1 MSSPTAAERIIEL
14 RRQLEDHNHRYY
26 VLNEPLISDVHYDR
40 LLRELDALEQAHPE
54 WSDPDSPT
62 QRVGAKPADGFSE
75 VVHSAPMLSLAN
87 AFSAEEVEAWH
98 ERVVGLLDVE
108 HIDYVVEPKLD
119 GVSIALRYEHGRLV
133 RGATRGDGAIGEDVT
148 SNVRTIAAVP
158 LRLRAESP
166 PEVLEVRGEI
176 FMTRSGF
183 KQLNDRLAAQ
193 GQRGFVNPRNAA
205 SGSLRQLDP
214 TVTATRPLSFYAFG
228 ALVEHSDQAT
238 HSATLAWLQNLGIPV
253 CPEAR
258 TVSGVSALLARY
270 EALTMLRDGL
280 DYDIDGV
287 VYKVD
292 RFEQQQELGAVS
304 RAPRWA
310 LAHKFPAQE
319 AITRLEAIDVQV
331 GRTGALTPVAR
342 LEPVFVGGVTV
353 TNATLHNAD
362 EIRRKDVRPGDRVVV
377 RRAGDV
383 IPEVV
388 RAVIDEA
395 SARPEPWQ
403 MPQHCPDCGSAVE
416 LIEGQA
422 AARCTGGLVCP
433 AQRRRAVEHFVSRG
447 AMDIEGLGSKLV
459 EQLIDAGLVRSPA
472 DLYHLEPATLA
483 RLDRMGEKSAA
494 NLVQAIDRSRQVSL
508 ARLLFALGI
517 REVGEVTAKQ
527 LARRFGSLSALAEA
541 SHEALEAV
549 EDVGPVVAAHIV
561 AFFAEAHNQAVI
573 DQLADAGVV
582 GVPEDHGSTG
592 PTSEALAGQAFVLT
606 GTLTTMTRPQAK
618 AQLEALGAKVTGS
631 VSAKTTAVIAGAD
644 PGSKQAKAEGL
655 GIPVWDE
662 AKLQALLDDLS

>member
-1 MSSPTAAERIIEL
+1 
-14 RRQLEDHNHRYY
+14 
-26 VLNEPLISDVHYDR
+26 
-40 LLRELDALEQAHPE
+40 
-54 WSDPDSPT
+54 
-62 QRVGAKPADGFSE
+62 
-75 VVHSAPMLSLAN
+75 
-87 AFSAEEVEAWH
+87 
-98 ERVVGLLDVE
+98 
-108 HIDYVVEPKLD
+108 
-119 GVSIALRYEHGRLV
+119 
-133 RGATRGDGAIGEDVT
+133 
-148 SNVRTIAAVP
+148 
-158 LRLRAESP
+158 
-166 PEVLEVRGEI
+166 VLEVRGEI

-183 KQLNDRLAAQ
+183 KQLNDRLATE

-214 TVTATRPLSFYAFG
+214 AVTATRPLSFYAFG
-228 ALVEHSDQAT
+228 ALVEHTGQIT
-238 HSATLAWLQNLGIPV
+238 HSATLAWLQDLGIPV

-258 TVSGVSALLARY
+258 TVAGVNALLQRY
-270 EALTMLRDGL
+270 SELTTLRDGL

-292 RFEQQQELGAVS
+292 RFEQQQELGSVS

-342 LEPVFVGGVTV
+342 LQPVFVGGVTV

-362 EIRRKDVRPGDRVVV
+362 EIRRKDVRPGDQVVV

-388 RAVIDEA
+388 RAVIDQG
-395 SARPEPWQ
+395 SARRPPWQ
-403 MPQHCPDCGSAVE
+403 MPEHCPDCGSAVE
-416 LIEGQA
+416 HIEGQA

-433 AQRRRAVEHFVSRG
+433 AQRRRALEHFVSRG

-459 EQLIDAGLVRSPA
+459 EQLIEADLVRSPA
-472 DLYHLEPATLA
+472 DLYHLQPATLA
-483 RLDRMGEKSAA
+483 GLDRMGEKSAA
-494 NLVQAIDRSRQVSL
+494 NLIEAIDRSRQVSL

-527 LARRFGSLSALAEA
+527 LARRFGSLAALAKADQEM
-541 SHEALEAV
+541 LEAV

-561 AFFAEAHNQAVI
+561 AFFAEGHNQAVI
-573 DQLADAGVV
+573 DQLAAAGVV
-582 GVPEDHGSTG
+582 GQA
-592 PTSEALAGQAFVLT
+592 EAQGAESPNHDALVGQTFVLT
-606 GTLTTMTRPQAK
+606 GTLSTMTRPQAK

-631 VSAKTTAVIAGAD
+631 VSAKTTAVIAGSD
-644 PGSKQAKAEGL
+644 PGSKRAKAESL
-655 GIPVWDE
+655 GVPVWDE
-662 AKLQALLDDLS
+662 AKLKAVLDDLG

>member
-1 MSSPTAAERIIEL
+1 MSDHAVAQQISEL

-26 VLNEPLISDVHYDR
+26 VLNEPTISDAEYDR
-40 LLRELDALEQAHPE
+40 LLRELDALERAHPQ
-54 WSDPDSPT
+54 WADADSPT
-62 QRVGAKPADGFSE
+62 QRVGAKPADGFQE
-75 VVHSAPMLSLAN
+75 VAHSAPMLSLAN
-87 AFSAEEVEAWH
+87 AFSDEEVAAWYQ
-98 ERVVGLLDVE
+98 RVVDLLDVE
-108 HIDYVVEPKLD
+108 RVDCMVEPKLD

-133 RGATRGDGAIGEDVT
+133 RGATRGDGSVGEDVT

-158 LRLRAESP
+158 LRLRTTQP

-183 KQLNDRLAAQ
+183 KALNDRLGEE

-214 TVTATRPLSFYAFG
+214 AITASRPLSFYAFG
-228 ALVEHSDQAT
+228 ALTEYSHQAT
-238 HSATLAWLQNLGIPV
+238 HSATLAWLRDLGIPV

-258 TVSGVSALLARY
+258 TASSLQDLLKRY
-270 EALTMLRDGL
+270 AALTTLRDQL

-292 RFEQQQELGAVS
+292 QFEQQEELGSVS

-342 LEPVFVGGVTV
+342 LTPVFVGGVTV

-388 RAVIDEA
+388 RAVVDDDQ
-395 SARPEPWQ
+395 STRSEPWQ
-403 MPQHCPDCGSAVE
+403 MPERCPECGSAVE
-416 LIEGQA
+416 QIEGQA

-433 AQRRRAVEHFVSRG
+433 AQRRRALEHFVSRG
-447 AMDIEGLGSKLV
+447 AMDIEGLGTKLV
-459 EQLIDAGLVRSPA
+459 EQLIDAHLVHSPA
-472 DLYHLEPATLA
+472 DLYGLDVSTLA
-483 RLDRMGEKSAA
+483 ELDRMGEKSAT
-494 NLVQAIDRSRQVSL
+494 NLVEAIERSKQVSL

-527 LARRFGSLSALAEA
+527 LARRFGSLSAVAEA
-541 SHEALEAV
+541 DQEALEAV

-561 AFFAEAHNQAVI
+561 AFFSEAHNQTVI
-573 DQLADAGVV
+573 DQLAAAGVV
-582 GVPEDHGSTG
+582 GVPEQGEMTT
-592 PTSEALAGQAFVLT
+592 TSQALAGQTFVLT
-606 GTLTTMTRPQAK
+606 GTLSSMTRPQAK

-644 PGSKQAKAEGL
+644 PGSKRAKAEGL
-655 GIPVWDE
+655 GVPVWNE
-662 AKLQALLDDLS
+662 AQLQALLNDQA